1 MPSVGSPLEAR
12 QARLDADRPGHAWLT
27 SMNITSWGNLREA
40 IKHVDSHLVV
50 VQETKLP
57 KARLS
62 EASQSMA
69 RQGWKLVA
77 APAAYKHSGLSG
89 GCAILAKGH
98 IDVWHKP
105 GEEDVFPGRAVAAH
119 VRLPRLGLITVYSV
133 YLAVEGAAQ
142 AQEINSQVFK
152 ALVMHMM
159 SHRQPWICMGDWNMD
174 PKQVGLLP
182 WVQRAGAVVLAPG
195 TATCHTPGC
204 DNVRDFAVMDIK
216 LALVQEGATSR
227 AT

>member
-12 QARLDADRPGHAWLT
+12 KARLDADRPGHAWLT

-40 IKHVDSHLVV
+40 IKHVESHLVV

-77 APAAYKHSGLSG
+77 APAAYKHTGLSG
-89 GCAILAKGH
+89 GCAMLAKGH

-105 GEEDVFPGRAVAAH
+105 GEVLRRFVTRGEGREV
-119 VRLPRLGLITVYSV
+119 VP
-133 YLAVEGAAQ
+133 
-142 AQEINSQVFK
+142 K
-152 ALVMHMM
+152 ASLTL
-159 SHRQPWICMGDWNMD
+159 S
-174 PKQVGLLP
+174 PKL
-182 WVQRAGAVVLAPG
+182 
-195 TATCHTPGC
+195 
-204 DNVRDFAVMDIK
+204 
-216 LALVQEGATSR
+216 
-227 AT
+227 